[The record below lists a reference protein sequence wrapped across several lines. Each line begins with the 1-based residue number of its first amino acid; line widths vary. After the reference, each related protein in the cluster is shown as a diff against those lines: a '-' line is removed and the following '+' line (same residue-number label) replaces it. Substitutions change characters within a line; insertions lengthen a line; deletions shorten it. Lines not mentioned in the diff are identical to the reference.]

1 MSSNKLTFLSEEWVR
16 HVVATIERAKSTNES
31 IKALASEFS
40 LSVAYIIN
48 GLPKPLKELYNSDSV
63 AIYIE
68 LNHGVIK
75 RFVVGAEAPKESSP
89 DFTVE
94 SDYIIAKK
102 IFLGEINPASAFIK
116 RYIKVK
122 PLMKLYMDPS
132 FTAKSITIANM
143 LRKAIETV
151 PTVFPE

>member
-1 MSSNKLTFLSEEWVR
+1 MSSNKFTFLSKEWVH
-16 HVVATIERAKSTNES
+16 HVVATIERAKSTNEE

-40 LSVAYIIN
+40 LGVAYIIN
-48 GLPKPLKELYNSDSV
+48 GLPELLKKLYNSDRA

-75 RFVVGAEAPKESSP
+75 RFIVGAEVPKESSP

-94 SDYIIAKK
+94 SDYITAKK

-116 RYIKVK
+116 RYI
-122 PLMKLYMDPS
+122 
-132 FTAKSITIANM
+132 
-143 LRKAIETV
+143 
-151 PTVFPE
+151 